1 MFIGARLLEIYYYG
15 RVDDGC
21 WAAFKCVLCGKWCS
35 CRCHVSLSTSLSL
48 YLAAAY
54 PPEVGEKR
62 RFQTELEFVQ
72 CLANPHYLNCE
83 PWLNESNDHVYPGLM
98 RVMTTCT
105 LA

>member
-1 MFIGARLLEIYYYG
+1 MGARLLEIYYYG

-21 WAAFKCVLCGKWCS
+21 WAAFKCVLCGKWCI
-35 CRCHVSLSTSLSL
+35 CRRHVSLSTSLSL

-54 PPEVGEKR
+54 PSEVGEKR

-83 PWLNESNDHVYPGLM
+83 FYSGLM

-105 LA
+105 LANDHVYPG